1 MKYIKDNKV
10 YDNVRVVELD
20 GRTIINPSH
29 ETILKCGYLEFNEEL
44 NFEEQLKKIKEE
56 KIEELNRYDV
66 SSNVNIFY
74 YNGVASWLDKAT
86 RVGLANAIYMLEMG
100 GKETID
106 VWMGETPINLTLA
119 QARYLLSQIEIY
131 ALECYNVTSRHKKNI
146 DNLTTIEDVKS
157 YDFTIGYPNK
167 LELNV

>member
-1 MKYIKDNKV
+1 MKYIKEGKV

-29 ETILKCGYLEFNEEL
+29 EIILKCGYVEYVEEVSFDEKLEK
-44 NFEEQLKKIKEE
+44 LKQE
-56 KIEELNRYDV
+56 KIEELRRYDL

-74 YNGVASWLDKAT
+74 YNGIASWLDKST
-86 RVGLANAIYMLEMG
+86 RVGLTNAIYMLEIG

-106 VWMGETPINLTLA
+106 VWMGDIPINLTLE

-146 DNLTTIEDVKS
+146 EDLMSIEDVIS
-157 YDFTIGYPNK
+157 YDFTNGYPNK
-167 LELNV
+167 LELND